1 VSLKVVDRGT
11 YGRGEEADS
20 VTLAR
25 NLMEHV
31 RHLWHEVAKFGIVG
45 GLGFVVTEV
54 GFNVFHFDAKLGL
67 LTSNVLAT
75 AMAAIVTFAGNKYWT
90 FRHRAGH
97 GTRKE
102 TIIFIA
108 LNGVGVLIQYACVWI
123 TQNVFG
129 TTDKY
134 LLNVALLIGIGL
146 GTLFRFWSY
155 RKWVWGKTQ
164 GEPPAEPSPRGD
176 LVSRR

>member
-1 VSLKVVDRGT
+1 MSLRVVGRGT
-11 YGRGEEADS
+11 YGRGEEANS
-20 VTLAR
+20 VTLAG
-25 NLMEHV
+25 NLMERV
-31 RHLWHEVAKFGIVG
+31 RHLWHEVAKFAIVG

-54 GFNVFHFDAKLGL
+54 GFNLLHFDAKRGL
-67 LTSNVLAT
+67 LTSNLLAT
-75 AMAAIVTFAGNKYWT
+75 AAAAIVTFAGNKYWT
-90 FRHRAGH
+90 FRHRAGY

-102 TIIFIA
+102 TIIFIV

-155 RKWVWGKTQ
+155 RKWVWGKTP
-164 GEPPAEPSPRGD
+164 GEPPAEPSPRSD